1 MERRV
6 GLRART
12 DFRVI
17 ARQGHSR
24 SRCRGVEVS
33 ATGIVVDRGTLDS
46 SLGSRLLVE
55 LELLLPERIRS
66 LQALARPIWSFG
78 THHAFRFVRISDV
91 DRLTLAE
98 HLDVLWLRGVSLD

>member
-12 DFRVI
+12 DFGVV

-33 ATGIVVDRGTLDS
+33 ATGILVDQGRAARLLAD
-46 SLGSRLLVE
+46 RLLVD
-55 LELLLPERIRS
+55 LELLLPERIRT
-66 LQALARPIWSFG
+66 LRAVARPVWSFG
-78 THHAFRFVRISDV
+78 TQQALRFVRMSDV

-98 HLDVLWLRGVSLD
+98 HLDLLRLRGIPMA